1 MPQGSVIQKQVHSRK
16 ALPLAHER
24 PQGQAHPEGCHH
36 RSAIRAMRQYL
47 GRPAVFAV
55 AAFLAAPAGT
65 EEPVELHP
73 CAAYA
78 RPGRMDENGAVTRP
92 DTARQIADGMARHC
106 DYAVLGRFVSI
117 TDSHYDEPHGSQL
130 PVVSTFQVSEVLRG
144 EAVAAATIRLKRSLL
159 VAPGKD
165 VTLYQISMESSEDER
180 RRYEL
185 ATETER
191 LLASIRDSGQPLTG
205 SQHDSLVDA
214 LKRLAE
220 VPPRTRYE
228 RHQVAAARTFT
239 LLLPAYPIDTIDE
252 QHEMAGAGTLT
263 SSTLNFYTELG
274 AIRPDE
280 LYLLGLDDKDTSDA
294 HDYLHHLHTYLF
306 WGREALDIAAA
317 LREKQE

>member
-1 MPQGSVIQKQVHSRK
+1 
-16 ALPLAHER
+16 
-24 PQGQAHPEGCHH
+24 
-36 RSAIRAMRQYL
+36 MRRYL

-55 AAFLAAPAGT
+55 AALLAAPAGT

-73 CAAYA
+73 CAAYV

-165 VTLYQISMESSEDER
+165 VTRYQRSLELTEDELD
-180 RRYEL
+180 RYEL
-185 ATETER
+185 ATGTER

-214 LKRLAE
+214 LKRLAKA
-220 VPPRTRYE
+220 PPRTRYE
-228 RHQVAAARTFT
+228 RHKVAGNWTYTNSPLSF
-239 LLLPAYPIDTIDE
+239 
-252 QHEMAGAGTLT
+252 
-263 SSTLNFYTELG
+263 FTELG

-294 HDYLHHLHTYLF
+294 HDYLHDLHTYLF